1 MGCLIKMV
9 KKKSDI
15 KHIAFIGLEKSDRSE
30 NQTDKKPKK
39 K

>member
-9 KKKSDI
+9 KKKSNI
-15 KHIAFIGLEKSDRSE
+15 KHIAFIGLEKSNKSE
-30 NQTDKKPKK
+30 NDTDKKAKK

>member
-30 NQTDKKPKK
+30 NKTDKKPKK